1 MATQQAGEVWPEP
14 AAKLA
19 AQAINFAVFP
29 DNFAVFPETYPNNA
43 PSPSCSIALL

>member
-29 DNFAVFPETYPNNA
+29 ETYPNNA